1 MTTLLLILLMGAL
14 GVGGMVFALSLAREK
29 GALAERL
36 RRLEEQAEIDRKRAE
51 IMAQARTDNETI
63 DRLGDGTF

>member
-1 MTTLLLILLMGAL
+1 MTIMLLLIMGAL
-14 GVGGMVFALSLAREK
+14 GVGGLVVALSLAREK

-36 RRLEEQAEIDRKRAE
+36 QRLEEQAEIDRRRAE
-51 IMAQARTDNETI
+51 IMAEARTSDETI

>member
-1 MTTLLLILLMGAL
+1 MTIMLLLIMGAL
-14 GVGGMVFALSLAREK
+14 GVGGLVVALSLAREK

-51 IMAQARTDNETI
+51 IMAEARTNDETI

>member
-1 MTTLLLILLMGAL
+1 MTIILFLIMGAL

-51 IMAQARTDNETI
+51 IMAQARTDSETI